1 MRHFPTSLFLCF
13 FLFVSQLGVLSPRAE
28 PVLPTTYVTDWAH
41 LMPAGLYDF
50 IPLEG
55 MSASDWADPDFQQ
68 KILDAERKI
77 RPELNEA
84 AVVLPGYMVPLVYEG
99 ADVFEFLLVPS
110 AGQCLSLIHI

>member
-1 MRHFPTSLFLCF
+1 MRHFLTGIVLCF
-13 FLFVSQLGVLSPRAE
+13 LLFASPLGGMAARADTA
-28 PVLPTTYVTDWAH
+28 LPTAYVTDWAH

-77 RPELNEA
+77 RPELN
-84 AVVLPGYMVPLVYEG
+84 
-99 ADVFEFLLVPS
+99 
-110 AGQCLSLIHI
+110 